1 MQIAAA
7 KNCSTKQKI
16 SILGGGPA
24 ALSAAF
30 EITESPNWE
39 EKYEITVHQLGWRL
53 GGKCATGRGPNERI
67 QEHGIHGFL
76 GSYYNALPLMKRV
89 FDALDREP
97 GTPMATFE
105 EAFVPENF
113 VLMWEFRDGNWLKW
127 PLMMPANGLKPG
139 DPGEIQTLETIYRD
153 MATLLAS
160 LFEGPL
166 TEAEKAGSP
175 HAAPLR
181 ENLKK
186 TSETL
191 LGHVAER
198 AWAAVH
204 KVCDEA
210 RMGFL
215 KGVLAAIEHSGG
227 GNPNAGDFDNATL
240 RRLYIAIDYF
250 LALMRGAIA
259 DKVFAK
265 GFDHL
270 DEENFDVWLRR
281 HGCHDVTISS
291 PMALNTPNLSY
302 QYPHGDTSQPP
313 NMAAGAYLHW
323 TLRSFAFMGSFAY
336 LFEVGTGETLIS
348 PMYDALVKRGVKFE
362 FFNKVTDV
370 RLSADGKSIGEVDID
385 IQATLAKG
393 VDEYQPLIP
402 TTPPVL
408 NGGTIMAWPPMPLYD
423 QLEQGEQMKK
433 EGVDLESY
441 WSPWKAAGQ
450 KTLKKGEDFDIAIYA
465 IPVATIPH
473 LCPSLL
479 EDSAPNATVWNN
491 MCTGVTT
498 TQTQTMQIW
507 LSKSRQELGLDF
519 GLEEPNTVIGATFAG
534 PLNGHV
540 DLAQLVKWEKFPA
553 DQTPKSLWY
562 FSGTMTD
569 YTTDAPPPFS
579 DHDYPRRAHERV
591 KHQCVQWLQ
600 ATMGSLMSKSTVD
613 GQQPPG
619 DPMSLD
625 FDLMICTEDNN
636 AKGVARFDQ
645 QFWRA
650 NIDPNE
656 RYTQSI
662 AGSTKFRVK
671 AWETGYDNLVIAGD
685 WCYTGLNVGSM
696 EGTIMSG
703 RLAAHA
709 VTGFPK
715 LEDIPGFLHTSL

>member
-1 MQIAAA
+1 MQLAATKQA
-7 KNCSTKQKI
+7 TKKQKI
-16 SILGGGPA
+16 SILGGGPG

-30 EITESPNWE
+30 EITESPGWE
-39 EKYEITVHQLGWRL
+39 DKFEITIHQLGWRL

-89 FDALDREP
+89 YDACDRAP
-97 GTPMATFE
+97 GTPLATFE

-113 VLMWEFRDGNWLKW
+113 VLMWEFRDGNWVKW
-127 PLMMPANGLKPG
+127 PLSMPANSLN
-139 DPGEIQTLETIYRD
+139 PGEPGELQTIETIYRD
-153 MATLLAS
+153 MAKLLRT
-160 LFEGPL
+160 LFEAPIK
-166 TEAEKAGSP
+166 EAENAGSSDAP
-175 HAAPLR
+175 VLRKHLHA
-181 ENLKK
+181 
-186 TSETL
+186 TSESL
-191 LGHVAER
+191 LGHIADK
-198 AWAAVH
+198 AWSLVH
-204 KVCDEA
+204 KVCDDA
-210 RMGFL
+210 RNGFL
-215 KGVLAAIEHSGG
+215 KLLIEGLEHTGG
-227 GNPNAGDFDNATL
+227 GNPSAGDFDNATL
-240 RRLYIAIDYF
+240 RRLYIAVDYF
-250 LALMRGAIA
+250 LGLLRGAIA
-259 DKVFAK
+259 DDVFNK

-270 DEENFDVWLRR
+270 DEENFDEWLRR

-302 QYPHGDTSQPP
+302 QYIHGDTTQPP

-323 TLRSFAFMGSFAY
+323 TLRSFAYLGSFAY
-336 LFEVGTGETLIS
+336 MFEAGTGETLIL
-348 PMYDALVKRGVKFE
+348 PMYDALKKRGVNFE

-370 RLSADGKSIGEVDID
+370 RPSDDGKSIGEIDID

-393 VDEYQPLIP
+393 VDEYDPLVP

-408 NGGTIMAWPPMPLYD
+408 KGGILRAWPPMPLYD
-423 QLEQGEQMKK
+423 QLEQGEQMKS
-433 EGVDLESY
+433 EGVNIESY
-441 WSPWKAAGQ
+441 WSPWKPVGTRTMKQ
-450 KTLKKGEDFDIAIYA
+450 GVDFDIAIYA
-465 IPVATIPH
+465 IPVATVPH

-479 EDSAPNATVWNN
+479 EATAPHAKTWND

-507 LSKSRQELGLDF
+507 LKKSRQEMGLDF
-519 GLEEPNTVIGATFAG
+519 GLDEPNTVIGATFAG
-534 PLNGHV
+534 PINGQV
-540 DLAQLVKWEKFPA
+540 DLTQLVKWEKFPE
-553 DQTPKSLWY
+553 DQMPKGLWY

-569 YTTDAPPPFS
+569 YTSDAPPPFT
-579 DHDYPRRAHERV
+579 DHDYPRRAHRRV
-591 KHQCVQWLQ
+591 KHQCIQWLQ
-600 ATMGSLMSKSTVD
+600 ATMGSLMPDCTVN

-625 FDLMICTEDNN
+625 FDLLVCTEDDS
-636 AKGVARFDQ
+636 APGIARFDQ

-662 AGSTKFRVK
+662 AGSTKFRMK
-671 AWETGYDNLVIAGD
+671 AWETGYDNLAIAGD

-709 VTGFPK
+709 VTGYPS
-715 LEDIPGFLHTSL
+715 LDDIPGFLPSSL